1 MNKYKG
7 KSNITGKMILKAR
20 LEKGLSLEKLSNKLQ
35 LLDVILYPND
45 IFLIE
50 NEKRI
55 LKDFELFAI
64 SKILDI
70 NIENMKDNIK

>member
-35 LLDVILYPND
+35 LLDVNLYPND

-70 NIENMKDNIK
+70 NIENMKNNIK

>member
-7 KSNITGKMILKAR
+7 KSNITGKMILEAR

-70 NIENMKDNIK
+70 NIENMKNNIK